1 MRKSQK
7 FRVAACVAVSL
18 GAVVTMA
25 APPVGA
31 SPTQHRSATATY
43 EWGDR
48 RTTPGLVHGVI
59 GEIGINAGN
68 YGVMMINA
76 NRTVEAWGQS
86 WAPRGVHQLPVVKN
100 VVQLTN
106 GNDDYAALEA
116 PSGISPGTC
125 PKDTSV
131 WTVGLNRGSD
141 LGLGDNKNDTYTTPQ
156 RVTTLDGLGVVQVVA
171 ASGHMLALTC
181 TGKVYVWGSNGEGTL
196 AMPSNDRAFPKPILN
211 EALSALTHGS
221 SKGVELAT
229 GSFSAD
235 LLVDGKAYGWGNN
248 RLDQCGCGS
257 TAKIVSTPTPV
268 RQGGVLFTAIHGGGN
283 YVDDGHTVAVD
294 AAGNAYCWGD
304 NQEGQ
309 CGVGSTG
316 VLAVPK
322 KVKGL
327 PVVTQ
332 GLAGGE
338 YSMFLATDGAVWTC
352 GSNAIGQVGNG
363 SGTNQLTP
371 VRVLNNMTM
380 ISAGAGHAVAAN

>member
-1 MRKSQK
+1 
-7 FRVAACVAVSL
+7 VL
-18 GAVVTMA
+18 VVMA
-25 APPVGA
+25 TQPVGA
-31 SPTQHRSATATY
+31 SPAGNRPATATY
-43 EWGDR
+43 EWGDG
-48 RTTPGLVHGVI
+48 RTTPGLQHGVV

-68 YGVMMINA
+68 YGVMVINA
-76 NRTVEAWGQS
+76 DRTVDGWGQS
-86 WAPRGVHQLPVVKN
+86 WAPRGVYRLPVVKN

-116 PSGISPGTC
+116 PSGITPGTC
-125 PKDTSV
+125 PTDTSV

-141 LGLGDNKNDTYTTPQ
+141 LGLGDSKRDTYTTPQ

-196 AMPSNDRAFPKPILN
+196 AMPSTDRAFTKPTLN
-211 EALSALTHGS
+211 KALSALTHGS
-221 SKGVELAT
+221 SVGVELAT

-235 LLVDGKAYGWGNN
+235 LLVHGQAYGWGNN

-257 TAKIVSTPTPV
+257 TAKFVSTPTPV
-268 RQGGVLFTAIHGGGN
+268 RQNGVLFTSIYGGGN
-283 YVDDGHTVAVD
+283 YVDDGHTVALD
-294 AAGNAYCWGD
+294 AAGHAYCWGD

-316 VLAVPK
+316 VVAVPT
-322 KVKGL
+322 KVHGL

-332 GLAGGE
+332 ARAGGE

-352 GSNAIGQVGNG
+352 GSNALGQVGNG
-363 SGTNQLTP
+363 SKANQLTP
-371 VRVLNNMTM
+371 IPVLDHMTM
-380 ISAGAGHAVAAN
+380 ITAGAGHAVAAN